1 MKRLTAA
8 IVMAAAAASAFS
20 FGFGLKGGG
29 PVRTEER
36 RLSGFRSIEMSGAGE
51 LRVKRGAA
59 FRVAVTMDE
68 ELLSAYESTVS
79 GGVLRLGFRRGVAVT
94 GLSRLE
100 VEVTLPELEG
110 LSLSGAAEAR
120 LLDAFSGRAFSFEA
134 SGSSALSGRIEYGRV
149 ELELSGGCRLR
160 LEGRADS
167 LELGLSG
174 ASVVD
179 AAGLAAKTARV
190 ESSGASRIELRVQER
205 LDVQTS
211 GASSIRYYGDPKLKV
226 GSSGASTVTKAGD

>member
-1 MKRLTAA
+1 MKRLAAA
-8 IVMAAAAASAFS
+8 IVLAAAATSAFS
-20 FGFGLKGGG
+20 LGFGLKGGG
-29 PVRTEER
+29 QVRTEER

-51 LRVKRGAA
+51 LRVRRGSAY
-59 FRVAVTMDE
+59 RVAITLDE
-68 ELLSAYESTVS
+68 DLLPSYESSVS
-79 GGVLRLGFRRGVAVT
+79 GGVLRLGFRRGAVVT

-134 SGSSALSGRIEYGRV
+134 SGSSALTGRIEYGRV
-149 ELELSGGCRLR
+149 ELDLSGGCRLG

-167 LELGLSG
+167 LDLGLSG
-174 ASVVD
+174 ASIVD
-179 AAGLAAKTARV
+179 AGGLAARTARV
-190 ESSGASRIELRVQER
+190 ESSGASRIELRVLER
-205 LDVQTS
+205 LDVQAS